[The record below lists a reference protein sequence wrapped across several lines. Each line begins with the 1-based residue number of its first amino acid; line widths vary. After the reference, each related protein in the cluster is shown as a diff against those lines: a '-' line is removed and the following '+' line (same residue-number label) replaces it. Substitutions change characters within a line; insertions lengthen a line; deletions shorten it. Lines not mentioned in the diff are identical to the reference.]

1 MMTSSRKKSDVTRTC
16 LGCRSKKEQKEMIRI
31 VMGLDG
37 EAVFDIDGRLPGR
50 GAYVC
55 PLPSCLR
62 KLTSS
67 SLSHF
72 LKGRVSIPEF
82 DSLRSRLA
90 DAYEGKVR
98 SILSI
103 GLKAGQVGIGSR
115 AVEDALGRKRAFV
128 LLLASDASSRTSR
141 HLLRLAEGVP
151 VRTLA
156 GKERLG
162 SWLARRSVASAA
174 VLDRG
179 IARRLSLV
187 LDRLTSIENNSYYL
201 I

>member
-1 MMTSSRKKSDVTRTC
+1 MTSSRKKSDVTRTC
-16 LGCRSKKEQKEMIRI
+16 LGCRSKKEQKAMIRI
-31 VMGLDG
+31 VMGPDA

-62 KLTSS
+62 KLTSA

-72 LKGRVSIPEF
+72 LRGRVSIPEF

-90 DAYEGKVR
+90 DACEGKVR
-98 SILSI
+98 NLLSI

-115 AVEDALGRKRAFV
+115 AVEDGLSRNRAFV
-128 LLLASDASSRTSR
+128 LVLASDASPRTSR
-141 HLLRLAEGVP
+141 HLLRLAEGLP
-151 VRTLA
+151 VRRLA

-162 SWLARRSVASAA
+162 SWLGRHSVASAA
-174 VLDRG
+174 VFDRG
-179 IARRLSLV
+179 LARRLAAV
-187 LDRLTSIENNSYYL
+187 LDRLASIENNSYQVN
-201 I
+201 